1 MTDTNRFTALFARI
15 LLGVVFLASGA
26 MKIAGFS
33 MVVGFATAKGLP
45 FPAVSIAL
53 AAAIEIAGAA
63 LLFLGYRAR
72 LASFVL
78 FLYLIPTTFIFHNFW
93 AAHGVEAQMQL
104 VNFLKNA
111 AIMGGLLMVASAGP
125 GRIALGEPATQSR

>member
-1 MTDTNRFTALFARI
+1 MTDTNRFTTLFARI
-15 LLGVVFLASGA
+15 LLGIVFLASGA

-33 MVVGFATAKGLP
+33 MVVGFAAAKGLP

-63 LLFLGYRAR
+63 MLFLGYRAR

-78 FLYLIPTTFIFHNFW
+78 FLYLIPTTLIFHNFW
-93 AAHGVEAQMQL
+93 AAHGLEAQTQL
-104 VNFLKNA
+104 VNFLKNV

-125 GRIALGEPATQSR
+125 GRIALGEPATASR